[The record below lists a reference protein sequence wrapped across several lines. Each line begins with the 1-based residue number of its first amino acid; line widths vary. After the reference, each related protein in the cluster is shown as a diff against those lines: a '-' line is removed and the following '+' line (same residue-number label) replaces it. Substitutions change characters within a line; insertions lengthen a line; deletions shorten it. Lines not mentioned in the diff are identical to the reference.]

1 MYKSGRRRDGW
12 DGTTAQLIREEQD
25 EFAALLAEFAPEE
38 WEHPTLCE
46 GWTVRNV
53 VAHVAAHIHDKQ
65 LDQAIVAQYT
75 HCPTEELVSWLRSL
89 PAEYEHPSW
98 RSRRLFAEVQRGELL
113 IHQQDVRRAL
123 GRSRA
128 IPLDRVTAVLAFGLQ
143 PIGSLGQAFARER
156 VPGLR
161 LESIE
166 SDWHWGSGKVI
177 RGRLESL
184 LMATAGRV
192 PVIDELVGPGVDVLR
207 RRIENPSQTLADLI
221 AFSEAAT
228 ALA

>member
-1 MYKSGRRRDGW
+1 M
-12 DGTTAQLIREEQD
+12 
-25 EFAALLAEFAPEE
+25 
-38 WEHPTLCE
+38 
-46 GWTVRNV
+46 
-53 VAHVAAHIHDKQ
+53 
-65 LDQAIVAQYT
+65 
-75 HCPTEELVSWLRSL
+75 
-89 PAEYEHPSW
+89 
-98 RSRRLFAEVQRGELL
+98 
-113 IHQQDVRRAL
+113 
-123 GRSRA
+123 
-128 IPLDRVTAVLAFGLQ
+128 TAVLAFGLQ